1 MFNKDVKPK
10 LPELEKSK
18 WNRLQSLKHVAFL
31 RQVNVFVNVFVSD
44 TISQIVVK
52 IYFHVYAKLLLD
64 KFSA

>member
-18 WNRLQSLKHVAFL
+18 WNRLQSLKHVTFL
-31 RQVNVFVNVFVSD
+31 RQVNVFMSD